1 MAAKPEILMLS
12 LGGTI
17 AMLPDAVAGGA
28 VPSLAAEDLVA
39 AIPGLAEVASVRAE
53 SFRQVPGAH
62 LTLEDVVALAEKIR
76 RELASGDLTGIVIT
90 QGTDTLE
97 EVAFALDLLVP
108 EQQPVVVTG
117 AMRAA
122 HLAGADGPANLLDA
136 ASVAVSPRLRDVG
149 TVVVLGG
156 EIHAARLVV
165 KAHTQSP
172 AAFVSPL
179 AGPLG
184 WIAEGRPRLAL
195 APSGRPVL
203 DLPLVR
209 RPGRVALMTASLGD
223 DGALVGAA
231 AALGYEGM
239 VIEALG
245 AGHLPAAALDALD
258 EAVAA
263 MPVVLAS
270 RTQAGEML
278 RATYGFPGAE
288 IDLLGRGLL
297 SSEWLGARKAKILLS
312 LLLAAPG
319 GAEAVAGHLARYL
332 AEAVPA

>member
-1 MAAKPEILMLS
+1 MAGKPQILMLS

-17 AMLPDAVAGGA
+17 AMLPDAEAGGV
-28 VPSLAAEDLVA
+28 VPSLQAEDLVA
-39 AIPGLAEVASVRAE
+39 AVPGLAEVASVRTE

-76 RELASGDLTGIVIT
+76 RELAGGELGGIVIT

-108 EQQPVVVTG
+108 EQPPVVVTG

-136 ASVAVSPRLRDVG
+136 VSVAVSPRLRGLG

-165 KAHTQSP
+165 KGHTQSP

-195 APSGRPVL
+195 APLARPAL
-203 DLPLVR
+203 DFPLVR
-209 RPGRVALMTASLGD
+209 RPGRVALLTASLGD
-223 DGALVGAA
+223 DGGLVRAA
-231 AALGYEGM
+231 AAGYEGM

-270 RTQAGEML
+270 RTQAGEIL
-278 RATYGFPGAE
+278 RATYGFPGSE
-288 IDLLGRGLL
+288 TDLLGRGLL
-297 SSEWLGARKAKILLS
+297 SSEWLGARKARILLS
-312 LLLAAPG
+312 PLLAAPG
-319 GAEAVAGHLARYL
+319 AAEPVAERLARYL
-332 AEAVPA
+332 AEAAPA